1 MDLWKLKRKI
11 MKENE
16 ELIKSFDQDVPFLS
30 ESDSVLSKEDTERRL
45 LTEKKPSTKSSNHE
59 VPKLHKV
66 LADAGIGS
74 RREMEELI
82 LAGRISVNGSPA
94 HVGQRINFTDQ
105 VRVNGK
111 IIKLNI
117 VPPPIRVLAYHK
129 PVGEIVTRDDP
140 HKRPTVFRKL
150 PNVKSGRWI
159 AVGRLD
165 INTEGLLLFTT
176 SGELANR
183 LMHPKS
189 EIEREYAVRIFGDL
203 SDSNV
208 LLLKQGI
215 ELGDCFA
222 KFESLDFVGGTG
234 SNKWVRVVIREGKKR
249 EVRRL
254 FDAVNATVSRLIR
267 IRYGI
272 VALPPNLK
280 RGQITELSK
289 NAITEISKFVGM
301 KQRNSRPVKPINK
314 KSKRFGPHKKIN
326 FKQKNPQF
334 NNENQSSNTFF
345 ESSIINEDEWQP
357 SGNDAH
363 LSKLGGPM
371 RKTTKSKKK
380 PNPLQTSWGSTTN
393 ISSDALSA
401 PQNFSKSSSK
411 TKKTRSFRQKGIK
424 NKILQSK
431 K

>member
-1 MDLWKLKRKI
+1 

-16 ELIKSFDQDVPFLS
+16 ELNESSDEDVPFLS
-30 ESDSVLSKEDTERRL
+30 ESNSVLSSEETEKRL
-45 LTEKKPSTKSSNHE
+45 LPEKNPSGNSISRD

-66 LADAGIGS
+66 LADAGVGS

-111 IIKLNI
+111 IIKLNL

-140 HKRPTVFRKL
+140 HKRPTVFKKL
-150 PNVKSGRWI
+150 PGVKSGRWI

-189 EIEREYAVRIFGDL
+189 EIEREYAVRIFGEL
-203 SDSNV
+203 SASNA
-208 LLLKQGI
+208 LLLKEGI
-215 ELGDCFA
+215 ELKDCFA
-222 KFESLDFVGGTG
+222 KFESVDFVGGSG
-234 SNKWVRVVIREGKKR
+234 SNKWVRIVIKEGKRR

-254 FDAVNATVSRLIR
+254 FDAVNVTVSRLIR
-267 IRYGI
+267 IRYGV

-301 KQRNSRPVKPINK
+301 KQRNFRPAKPVNK
-314 KSKRFGPHKKIN
+314 KSRSYDPYKKPN
-326 FKQKNPQF
+326 FKQDNLQF
-334 NNENQSSNTFF
+334 SDDNNLTSPNGSSV
-345 ESSIINEDEWQP
+345 SIDEDDWQP

-371 RKTTKSKKK
+371 KKIPRGNKK
-380 PNPLQTSWGSTTN
+380 PNPLHTSWGSTTN
-393 ISSDALSA
+393 SNSDALSA
-401 PQNFSKSSSK
+401 PQRLSNPSSKSKKPRPFRSK
-411 TKKTRSFRQKGIK
+411 GSRNR
-424 NKILQSK
+424 NPQSK
-431 K
+431 S

>member
-1 MDLWKLKRKI
+1 

-16 ELIKSFDQDVPFLS
+16 EFIQSSEEQSTEENIPFLS
-30 ESDSVLSKEDTERRL
+30 ESSSVLSSEETEKCL
-45 LTEKKPSTKSSNHE
+45 VLEKKPLVKPANKD

-111 IIKLNI
+111 IIKLNL
-117 VPPPIRVLAYHK
+117 VPPPIRMLAYHK

-140 HKRPTVFRKL
+140 HKRPTVFKKL
-150 PNVKSGRWI
+150 PGVKSGRWI

-189 EIEREYAVRIFGDL
+189 EIEREYAVRIFGDIK
-203 SDSNV
+203 DIDIE
-208 LLLKQGI
+208 LLKQGI
-215 ELGDCFA
+215 ELEDCFA
-222 KFESLDFVGGTG
+222 KFESLEFVGGSG
-234 SNKWVRVVIREGKKR
+234 SNKWVRVVIKEGKRR
-249 EVRRL
+249 EVRRM
-254 FDAVNATVSRLIR
+254 FDAVNVTVSRLIR

-280 RGQITELSK
+280 RGQLTELSRT
-289 NAITEISKFVGM
+289 AIVEISKFVGM
-301 KQRNSRPVKPINK
+301 KQRNSKPAKQVNRKSRVYDPYK
-314 KSKRFGPHKKIN
+314 KLN
-326 FKQKNPQF
+326 FKHENMQFSDRNDFNPA
-334 NNENQSSNTFF
+334 NGSSA
-345 ESSIINEDEWQP
+345 SIEEDEWQP

-371 RKTTKSKKK
+371 RKAPRANKK

-393 ISSDALSA
+393 NSSGALSA
-401 PQNFSKSSSK
+401 PQRLSNPSSK
-411 TKKTRSFRQKGIK
+411 PKKPRPFRSKGGRNRNSSPK
-424 NKILQSK
+424 S
-431 K
+431 

>member
-1 MDLWKLKRKI
+1 

-16 ELIKSFDQDVPFLS
+16 ELPNSSDQDVPFLS
-30 ESDSVLSKEDTERRL
+30 ESNSVLSSDDTEKRL
-45 LTEKKPSTKSSNHE
+45 LTEKKSSIKSSNHE

-117 VPPPIRVLAYHK
+117 VPPPVRVLAYHK

-140 HKRPTVFRKL
+140 HKRPTVFKRL

-203 SDSNV
+203 SDADI
-208 LLLKQGI
+208 LHLKQGV

-234 SNKWVRVVIREGKKR
+234 SNKWVRVVIKEGKKR

-289 NAITEISKFVGM
+289 TAIIEISKFVGM
-301 KQRNSRPVKPINK
+301 KQRNSRPAKPAK
-314 KSKRFGPHKKIN
+314 KKTRRFDPYKKPN
-326 FKQKNPQF
+326 FKQKNPQYS
-334 NNENQSSNTFF
+334 NENYLSQTHI
-345 ESSIINEDEWQP
+345 ESSMTDEDDWQP

-371 RKTTKSKKK
+371 RKTPRSKKK
-380 PNPLQTSWGSTTN
+380 PNPLHTSWGSTSNNTT
-393 ISSDALSA
+393 DVLSA
-401 PQNFSKSSSK
+401 PQNLSKSSTK
-411 TKKTRSFRQKGIK
+411 TKKTRPFRQKGIK
-424 NKILQSK
+424 NKISQSK

>member
-1 MDLWKLKRKI
+1 

-16 ELIKSFDQDVPFLS
+16 EHPNSSDQDVPFLS
-30 ESDSVLSKEDTERRL
+30 ESNSVLSSDDTEKRL
-45 LTEKKPSTKSSNHE
+45 LTEKKSSIKSSNHE

-117 VPPPIRVLAYHK
+117 VPPPVRVLAYHK
-129 PVGEIVTRDDP
+129 PVGEIVSRDDP
-140 HKRPTVFRKL
+140 HKRPTVFKRL
-150 PNVKSGRWI
+150 PKVKSGRWI

-203 SDSNV
+203 SDSDIT
-208 LLLKQGI
+208 LLKQGVQ
-215 ELGDCFA
+215 LVDCFA
-222 KFESLDFVGGTG
+222 KFESIDFVGGTG
-234 SNKWVRVVIREGKKR
+234 SNKWVRVVIKEGKKR

-280 RGQITELSK
+280 RGQLTELSK
-289 NAITEISKFVGM
+289 TAIVEISKFVGM
-301 KQRNSRPVKPINK
+301 KNRYTRPVNAVK
-314 KSKRFGPHKKIN
+314 KKTRRFDPHKNAN
-326 FKQKNPQF
+326 FKQKNPQYT
-334 NNENQSSNTFF
+334 NENHLLETHIQPSV
-345 ESSIINEDEWQP
+345 IDEDDWQP

-371 RKTTKSKKK
+371 RKTPRSKKK
-380 PNPLQTSWGSTTN
+380 PNPLQTSWGSTSN
-393 ISSDALSA
+393 SSSDALSA
-401 PQNFSKSSSK
+401 PQNFSKPSSK
-411 TKKTRSFRQKGIK
+411 SKKSRPFRQKGTK
-424 NKILQSK
+424 NKILRTK
-431 K
+431 KII